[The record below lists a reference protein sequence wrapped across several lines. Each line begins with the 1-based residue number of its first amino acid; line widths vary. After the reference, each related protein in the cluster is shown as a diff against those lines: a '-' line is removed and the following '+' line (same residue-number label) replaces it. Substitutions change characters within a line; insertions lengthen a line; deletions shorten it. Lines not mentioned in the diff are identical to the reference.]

1 MLTVPKS
8 KLRDAE
14 TELREGLNISS
25 GRNGKASSQ

>member
-25 GRNGKASSQ
+25 GRKTG